1 MKMRLAFSVNL
12 FVDCDVLLL
21 DEVLAVGD
29 YKFREKCFARMN
41 ALQRQCATVMV
52 SHNMAEVN
60 RICDRVMLLDRGFPV
75 AYDEPAKVIPL
86 YLERKEEAGEV
97 YNEEAI
103 ILPDLSSPVVNILRN
118 DSIVQEIETE
128 INVEQEP
135 LTAESPLEIRLKLDV
150 RYPVAKFSWGINIID
165 ESGNR
170 VCSAGSDYNGLLFDN
185 SDTKIES
192 AMRWERLQL
201 SSGDYFVVIFCRSK
215 LSTFYRDIIGKI
227 SVRNSRVTKE
237 VGYFHPNINWQ

>member
-1 MKMRLAFSVNL
+1 
-12 FVDCDVLLL
+12 
-21 DEVLAVGD
+21 
-29 YKFREKCFARMN
+29 
-41 ALQRQCATVMV
+41 
-52 SHNMAEVN
+52 MAEVN
-60 RICDRVMLLDRGFPV
+60 RICDRVMLLDRGCPV

-97 YNEEAI
+97 YDEKAI
-103 ILPDLSSPVVNILRN
+103 ILPDLSSPVVNIVRN

-170 VCSAGSDYNGLLFDN
+170 VCSVGSDYNGLLVNN

-237 VGYFHPNINWQ
+237 VGYFHPNINWE